1 MRRGEIWTV
10 AGGQGYARKPRPVLI
25 IQDDRYDA
33 TDSVTICPLTS
44 TELSA
49 PLFRVAIPTGD
60 QSGLTASSYTMVD
73 KITTVSRSKIG
84 FFVGRAS
91 DEQLVAVDRAIVVF
105 LGLAD

>member
-1 MRRGEIWTV
+1 M
-10 AGGQGYARKPRPVLI
+10 AGGSGYIGRPRPVLI

-33 TDSVTICPLTS
+33 TDSVTICPMTS

-60 QSGLTASSYTMVD
+60 HTGLATDSFVMVD

-84 FFVGRAS
+84 SQVGRAS

-105 LGLAD
+105 LGLAG

>member
-1 MRRGEIWTV
+1 M
-10 AGGQGYARKPRPVLI
+10 AGGSGYIGRPRPVLI

-49 PLFRVAIPTGD
+49 PLFLVAMPTGD
-60 QSGLTASSYTMVD
+60 HTDLATASFVMVD
-73 KITTVSRSKIG
+73 KITTVSRSKVG
-84 FFVGRAS
+84 SQVGRAS

-105 LGLAD
+105 LGLAG